1 VSDDHDFEPAY
12 GLPERL
18 PAQERMLWQGSP
30 DWKLIARG
38 ALHLRALALYFA
50 VLLIWRG
57 ANAMSG
63 GGTAY
68 DALLSVLWLAPLALL
83 ALGTIALLAWLTA
96 RTAVY
101 TITDQRVV
109 MRVGI
114 VLTITFNLPY
124 KSIAAASLHAARDG
138 SGDIALALDGSDRIA
153 YVHLWPHVR
162 PWHVKRTQ
170 PMLRGLPDARAVA
183 SLLAAA
189 LAESAGLPRP
199 ATVVAPTAPALPTAP
214 ASVDAPRPR
223 DVDIG
228 MAPEA
233 IAA

>member
-1 VSDDHDFEPAY
+1 MSDDHDFEPAY

-170 PMLRGLPDARAVA
+170 PMLRGLSDARAVA
-183 SLLAAA
+183 SVLAAA